1 MTRAVPDGAAPTTH
15 AHPLRHTPSG
25 RELHFLPGNRI
36 TLLQNGT
43 EYFPALEQAFDQAQ
57 HEISLETYIY
67 EDDTTGR
74 RIAAALMRAAQRGVT
89 VRVLLDGFGSKDL
102 PQTRIEEMREA
113 GVQLLHFRPEIARW
127 KLRRHRLR
135 RLHRKLVV
143 VDGRLA
149 FVGGINIINDLDTPG
164 HTPPRFDYAVA
175 VEGPLLAHICPVVTR
190 LWALV
195 TWTHFRQRWGRG
207 SAAVSA
213 AVCGDKRAAFVV
225 RDNLRHRRAIED
237 AYLDAIAAAQ
247 SEIIIAN
254 AYFLPGVNFRHALV
268 DAAARGVRVTLLLQG
283 RVEYLLLHY
292 ASRALYGSFLA
303 AGIEIHEYHRSF
315 MHAKVA
321 VIDGRW
327 ATVGSSNIDPFSL
340 LLSREANVVVDDPG
354 FSGQLRDSLAHAMA
368 EGARP
373 IQSAQW
379 KQQPL
384 ALRLLS
390 WFSYG
395 AVRFLMGMVGYGRE
409 SRR

>member
-1 MTRAVPDGAAPTTH
+1 MTLHVPDDTALPRPAK
-15 AHPLRHTPSG
+15 PLRLPIAAG
-25 RELHFLPGNRI
+25 RLHFLTGNKI
-36 TLLQNGT
+36 TLLCNGT
-43 EYFPALEQAFDQAQ
+43 QYFPALELAFDEAQ
-57 HEISLETYIY
+57 HEILLETYIY
-67 EDDTTGR
+67 EDDVTGR

-89 VRVLLDGFGSKDL
+89 VRILLDGFGSKDL
-102 PQTRIEEMREA
+102 PQTRIEEMRGA
-113 GVQLLHFRPEIARW
+113 GVQLLHFRPEIAPW

-149 FVGGINIINDLDTPG
+149 FIGGINIIDDLDTPG
-164 HTPPRFDYAVA
+164 HAPPRFDYAVA
-175 VEGPLLAHICPVVTR
+175 VEGPLLAQIYPVVQR

-195 TWTHFRQRWGRG
+195 TWTHFRQRWRRG
-207 SAAVSA
+207 GARISAAA
-213 AVCGDKRAAFVV
+213 CGAMRAAFVV
-225 RDNLRHRRAIED
+225 RDNLRHRRDIED

-268 DAAARGVRVTLLLQG
+268 QAAARGVHVTLLLQG

-321 VIDGRW
+321 VIDGHW

-340 LLSREANVVVDDPG
+340 LLSREANVVVEDPG
-354 FSGQLRDSLAHAMA
+354 FSTQLRDSLQRAMA

-379 KQQPL
+379 EQQPL
-384 ALRLLS
+384 ALRLMS